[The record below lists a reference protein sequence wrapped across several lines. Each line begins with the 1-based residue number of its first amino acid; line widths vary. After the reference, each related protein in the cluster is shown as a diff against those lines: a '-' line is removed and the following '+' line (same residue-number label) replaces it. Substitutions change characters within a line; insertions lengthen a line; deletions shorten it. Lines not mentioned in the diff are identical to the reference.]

1 LKRFFFF
8 LLLLSNSH
16 FLFSQI
22 MNCEEMTSFLSEKEK
37 QIKAL
42 NLHDPDYIPLHYL
55 KSKDIIKEFES
66 FKNEKLPLLKECNTI
81 VFSEFINNFDIQFS
95 LIQSK
100 SDSLALLNDNVYLI
114 FYEKAL
120 FQYQLRNEDEGEY
133 FLFRSLQYN
142 PTFPDAILLKLKKL
156 LSRNHFHECL
166 SLLNILYYETVLD
179 RRQEMLAIEF
189 TDNFYQK
196 LYNTGDSLVKLE
208 RAAEALE
215 IFEILETFCLNLP
228 TSYCN
233 DDYYHGI
240 LRSKSGI
247 YESYLR
253 IAEVARKRGNKT
265 IAEHF
270 YQYAKDFLE
279 ENKVSNFLDRD
290 SEVINEI
297 IPFHVDP
304 IELPVIESFIQKTEE
319 SLITEVLVITTE
331 EKSKSENFLDKIQQ
345 VPIDSVKEIVEA
357 IVEEP
362 VEEIVA
368 PTLTPKELKS
378 KYDAIVF
385 QALALCIK
393 EDFPASYKLFLEA
406 QKLEECQCF
415 EKDFRVNLMLKELSS
430 LFR

>member
-1 LKRFFFF
+1 
-8 LLLLSNSH
+8 
-16 FLFSQI
+16 
-22 MNCEEMTSFLSEKEK
+22 MTSFLAEKER
-37 QIKAL
+37 QIKSL
-42 NLHDPDYIPLHYL
+42 NLKDPDYIPLHYL
-55 KSKDIIKEFES
+55 KSRDIIKEFES
-66 FKNEKLPLLKECNTI
+66 FKSDKLALLKDCNTI
-81 VFSEFINNFDIQFS
+81 IFSEFINQFDEQFT

-100 SDSLALLNDNVYLI
+100 SDSLALLNNNVYLI

-142 PTFPDAILLKLKKL
+142 PTFPDAILLKLRKL
-156 LSRNHFHECL
+156 LNRNHFNECL

-179 RRQEMLAIEF
+179 RRQEMFAIEF

-253 IAEVARKRGNKT
+253 IAEVAKKRGNIG

-270 YQYAKDFLE
+270 YQYAKEYLE
-279 ENKVSNFLDRD
+279 ENKASNFLERD
-290 SEVINEI
+290 SEVQNEV
-297 IPFHVDP
+297 IPFH
-304 IELPVIESFIQKTEE
+304 I
-319 SLITEVLVITTE
+319 
-331 EKSKSENFLDKIQQ
+331 
-345 VPIDSVKEIVEA
+345 
-357 IVEEP
+357 EP
-362 VEEIVA
+362 VEMIIEKTVA
-368 PTLTPKELKS
+368 PTFTPKELKN
-378 KYDAIVF
+378 KYDVLVF
-385 QALALCIK
+385 QALALSIK

-406 QKLEECQCF
+406 QQLEECQCF
-415 EKDFRVNLMLKELSS
+415 EKDFRVGLMLKELSS
-430 LFR
+430 LLH